1 MAHIIPAQVVFDREG
16 DEPPKLI
23 LEEGGSDLGELIA
36 ERGIEIEQESG
47 DFMDEFPALGQ
58 DNHGSES
65 PESLDSDQPEPKPLN
80 GFQKCMSEQLLRPP
94 ESEPLTRP
102 ENQHRF
108 REAARACKIRR
119 QEEAAQQDI

>member
-1 MAHIIPAQVVFDREG
+1 MAHIIPAQVFFDKDS

-23 LEEGGSDLGELIA
+23 LDEGGSDLGELIA
-36 ERGIEIEQESG
+36 ERGIEIEEESG
-47 DFMDEFPALGQ
+47 DFMDDCPGIDP

-94 ESEPLTRP
+94 KSERLTQP
-102 ENQHRF
+102 ENRQRF
-108 REAARACKIRR
+108 KEAVRACRSRR
-119 QEEAAQQDI
+119 REESNQRAN